1 MTNRERDSVIVSSVR
16 LGRCAMSMVVL
27 LQVLRRPPYD
37 AVRWV
42 VRAPA
47 GICPPA
53 GAGGAPVLYRG
64 RARVRALTWSRA
76 ACLLR
81 VQLDDQLLL
90 DRGVDHLTGRD
101 AVHEHPQLAAD
112 DLEPRGDGTLPGLR
126 LGDLERQ
133 HRARLLSHLD
143 DVVRAHTEGRDV
155 DLAAVDPDVA
165 VAHQLAGH
173 VAGLGEA
180 GPVDHVVEARLE
192 DLQQDL
198 TGLARLAV
206 GLFVVTAELLLED
219 AVDAAGL
226 LLLTKLE
233 QVLAVLGAA
242 AAVLT
247 RRVGPDLDRALRG
260 LALAALEEQLHL
272 LAPAE
277 PAVGSGVTGHVK
289 YSCFVSSVAGQTRR
303 RFLGRQPLCGCGVTS
318 WIWPT
323 SRPVACRDRMA
334 VSRPEPGPFTK
345 TSTLRMPCSW
355 ALRAAL
361 SAAICAANG
370 VDLRE
375 PLKPTWPADAQL
387 ITLPMGSVIATI
399 VLLNV
404 LLMCAAP
411 WATFFFSLR
420 RTFLAPAAVRALG
433 GMSLRFPSVAVAWGC
448 CQRQPAAHR
457 RSRPHGTPRRCAF

>member
-16 LGRCAMSMVVL
+16 VGRCAMSMVDL
-27 LQVLRRPPYD
+27 LLVLRRPPYD
-37 AVRWV
+37 AVRGWC
-42 VRAPA
+42 RRGGHPSARPA
-47 GICPPA
+47 
-53 GAGGAPVLYRG
+53 VLP
-64 RARVRALTWSRA
+64 
-76 ACLLR
+76 LLG
-81 VQLDDQLLL
+81 VELHDQLLL
-90 DRGVDHLTGRD
+90 DRGVDHLAGRD
-101 AVHEHPQLAAD
+101 VVHEHAKLAAD
-112 DLEPRGDGTLPGLR
+112 DLEPRRHGALAGTG

-133 HRARLLSHLD
+133 HRARLLRDLD
-143 DVVRAHTEGRDV
+143 DVVLAHPVRRDV

-180 GPVDHVVEARLE
+180 GPVDHVVQARLQ
-192 DLQQDL
+192 DLEQDL
-198 TGLARLAV
+198 TGLAGLTV
-206 GLFVVTAELLLED
+206 GLFVVPAELLLQH

-226 LLLTKLE
+226 LLLAQLQ

-242 AAVLT
+242 TAVLA

-272 LAPAE
+272 LAPAQA
-277 PAVGSGVTGHVK
+277 AVGSGVTGHSIYLVRLV
-289 YSCFVSSVAGQTRR
+289 SCRVTGNIAFVSSVAGQTRR

-318 WIWPT
+318 WICPT
-323 SRPVACRDRMA
+323 SRPVACSERIA
-334 VSRPEPGPFTK
+334 VSRPEPGPLTK
-345 TSTLRMPCSW
+345 TSTLRMPCSC
-355 ALRAAL
+355 ALRAAF

-375 PLKPTWPADAQL
+375 PLKPTWPAEAQL
-387 ITLPMGSVIATI
+387 ITLPLGSVIDTI

-420 RTFLAPAAVRALG
+420 RTFLVPAAVRALR
-433 GMSLRFPSVAVAWGC
+433 GMSLRILCVSWPSEG
-448 CQRQPAAHR
+448 
-457 RSRPHGTPRRCAF
+457 